1 MRKTL
6 IAIVAVLALMIGAS
20 TAEAGTVRMTTCLN
34 TGGFATTTPGPL
46 QLSLAWATF
55 TPHLTQRFLD
65 YQSVTYTVNGVSTT
79 TTTGALTGWTAITPT
94 PRSDGSTVYATRY
107 TSPVVANLAAG
118 DSVTVSFVFSTTKK
132 VFDDDKMT
140 LPFGPGNLFAP
151 ISCTITA
158 Q

>member
-20 TAEAGTVRMTTCLN
+20 TAEAGTVRMTTCIN
-34 TGGFATTTPGPL
+34 GGGTATTTPGPL
-46 QLSLAWATF
+46 QLSLAWGTF
-55 TPHLTQRFLD
+55 TPQLTDKFLD
-65 YQSVTYTVNGVSTT
+65 VQSVRYAVNGVSTT
-79 TTTGALTGWTAITPT
+79 TATGDRTGWSAITPT
-94 PRSDGSTVYATRY
+94 PTGDGRTAYSTRY

-132 VFDDDKMT
+132 VFDDT
-140 LPFGPGNLFAP
+140 TTHYGPGNLFAP
-151 ISCTITA
+151 IACTITA